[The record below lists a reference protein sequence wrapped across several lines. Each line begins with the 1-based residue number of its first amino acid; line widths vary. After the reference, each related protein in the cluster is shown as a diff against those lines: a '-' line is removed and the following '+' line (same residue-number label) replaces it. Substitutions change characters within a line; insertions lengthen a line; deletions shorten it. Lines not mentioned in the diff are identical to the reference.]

1 MKTITR
7 KVTTI
12 NVCNIP
18 CYCSIGIDSQEKRL
32 GQKLLI
38 DVHLDISSYRAV
50 STDDVKDTVSYVDVY
65 KAIQE
70 IGKKSHSLIEALA
83 EEIAAAF
90 LKHPIILKAR
100 VIVHKPHIPYKDF
113 YGDVSVEVTREKQNQ

>member
-1 MKTITR
+1 MKSVR
-7 KVTTI
+7 KITTI
-12 NVCNIP
+12 NICKIP
-18 CYCSIGIDSQEKRL
+18 CYCNIGIDSQEKKL

-38 DVHLDISSYRAV
+38 DVHLDISSFRAI

-70 IGKKSHSLIEALA
+70 IAKKPYSLIEALA
-83 EEIAAAF
+83 EEIANTF

-100 VIVHKPHIPYKDF
+100 VVVHKPHIPYKDF
-113 YGDVSVEVTREKQNQ
+113 YGDVSVEVTREKQNS